1 MNLQKVV
8 VIGAGNVGSA
18 TAFRL
23 MNSGLFN
30 KIAIID
36 ANQEKAE
43 GEALD
48 IAHGSV
54 LATKP
59 VKVYAGSYE
68 KDVKDAGFVVIT
80 AGAAQKPGETRLDL
94 VKKNTSIFKSIVPA
108 IMETG
113 FSGYIV
119 VVANPVDILT
129 YVTYK
134 LSGLPKERIIGSGT
148 VLDSSRF
155 IYLLSQ
161 ELKVNAASISAD
173 ILGEHGDSSFPAWSR
188 VTVHGTP
195 VDEFAK
201 ARGIDLTDELK
212 ENIYQQVRDS
222 AYEIINKKGTTN
234 YGIAMTTTRIV
245 EGIYTNSNKVMPVS
259 SVMDGEY
266 GLEGLAISMPALISR
281 EGVVSLELS
290 YTAEE
295 LSKLRASAET
305 MKSILDE
312 LDLD

>member
-68 KDVKDAGFVVIT
+68 KDVKEAGFVVIT

-94 VKKNTSIFKSIVPA
+94 VKKNTNIFKSIVPA

-245 EGIYTNSNKVMPVS
+245 EAIYTNSNKVMPVS
-259 SVMDGEY
+259 SIMDGEY

-305 MKSILDE
+305 MKTVLDE

>member
-1 MNLQKVV
+1 M
-8 VIGAGNVGSA
+8 
-18 TAFRL
+18 
-23 MNSGLFN
+23 
-30 KIAIID
+30 
-36 ANQEKAE
+36 
-43 GEALD
+43 
-48 IAHGSV
+48 
-54 LATKP
+54 
-59 VKVYAGSYE
+59 
-68 KDVKDAGFVVIT
+68 
-80 AGAAQKPGETRLDL
+80 
-94 VKKNTSIFKSIVPA
+94 
-108 IMETG
+108 
-113 FSGYIV
+113 
-119 VVANPVDILT
+119 
-129 YVTYK
+129 
-134 LSGLPKERIIGSGT
+134 
-148 VLDSSRF
+148 
-155 IYLLSQ
+155 LSQ

-245 EGIYTNSNKVMPVS
+245 EAIYTNSNKVMPVS

-305 MKSILDE
+305 MKTVLDE

>member
-68 KDVKDAGFVVIT
+68 KDVKEAGFVVIT

-94 VKKNTSIFKSIVPA
+94 VKKNTNIFKSIVPA

-245 EGIYTNSNKVMPVS
+245 EAIYTNSNKVMPVS

-305 MKSILDE
+305 MKTVLDE